1 MVLFSIYAVIVWF
14 AAARYRRQ
22 WRAFASI
29 AAGVAGLIVVALFHA
44 QLARWSQGRIYLP
57 VLQAMLYPYIVL
69 VALVGL
75 YLSVLPRCIPATA
88 CGACEYDLRGLGEHD
103 LQGLA
108 ALICP
113 ECGRRAPHAQAALIA
128 TAAPNAECP
137 QSSPAILVR
146 AA

>member
-1 MVLFSIYAVIVWF
+1 VVLFSIYAVIVWF

-29 AAGVAGLIVVALFHA
+29 AAGVAGLVVIALFHA

-75 YLSVLPRCIPATA
+75 YLSVLPRCVPATA
-88 CGACEYDLRGLGEHD
+88 CGTCAYDLRGLGEHD

-108 ALICP
+108 ALVCP
-113 ECGRRAPHAQAALIA
+113 ECGRHAPRAQAALI
-128 TAAPNAECP
+128 TAVAPEAASS
-137 QSSPAILVR
+137 QSSATILVR